1 MKPPAHWTTWSVS
14 LGWQIELTDAAVKQ
28 LKKMGHTEAKR
39 IRDYLRERVQPLED
53 PRQLGKPLQGNM
65 GELWRYRVG
74 DYRLIA
80 QIEDER
86 VCVLVVRIGHR
97 REVYR

>member
-1 MKPPAHWTTWSVS
+1 
-14 LGWQIELTDAAVKQ
+14 
-28 LKKMGHTEAKR
+28 MGHTDAKR

-53 PRQLGKPLQGNM
+53 PRQLGKPLQGKM

-74 DYRLIA
+74 DYRLVA
-80 QIEDER
+80 HLEDDR
-86 VCVLVVRIGHR
+86 VCILIVRIGHR

>member
-1 MKPPAHWTTWSVS
+1 M
-14 LGWQIELTDAAVKQ
+14 GWQIELTDAAHKQ
-28 LKKMGHTEAKR
+28 LKKLGQVEAKR

>member
-1 MKPPAHWTTWSVS
+1 M
-14 LGWQIELTDAAVKQ
+14 GWQIELTDAAVKQ

-39 IRDYLRERVQPLED
+39 IRDYLRERVQPLDD
-53 PRQLGKPLQGNM
+53 PRQLGKPLQGQM
-65 GELWRYRVG
+65 SELWRYRVG

-86 VCVLVVRIGHR
+86 VCVLVVRIGHG